1 MDRRD
6 ATLAQDDGAGLGL
19 ALHSRLVDE
28 IEAHIVGDH
37 RADCIEI
44 PRVEMGN
51 IGTKT
56 FAISFGDRWVRQIL
70 SLGGKLAKL
79 EASAMHRGL
88 NLPAAVIPPLS
99 AFPP

>member
-19 ALHSRLVDE
+19 ALHPRLVDE

-44 PRVEMGN
+44 PRVEMSD
-51 IGTKT
+51 IGTET
-56 FAISFGDRWVRQIL
+56 FAISLGDHWMRQIFR
-70 SLGGKLAKL
+70 LGGKLAKL
-79 EASAMHRGL
+79 ED
-88 NLPAAVIPPLS
+88 AARP
-99 AFPP
+99 